1 MKMLQT
7 RDLTKI
13 YELPGQ
19 PPVLALKGIN
29 LDVERGEFVALLGQ
43 SGSGKSTLGSILGCV
58 DLPTTGQYIVDG
70 REPANMS
77 PEERCR
83 LRLEVVGLIFQS
95 FHLMPHLTALEN
107 VMLPLSFADV
117 PRALRKQ
124 SAMEALA
131 RCKMV
136 DRADHRPSQLS
147 GGQQQRVAIARAVVN
162 NPQLL
167 LADEPTGALDSKTGD
182 AILDLLLEMQKGGTT
197 VVMIT
202 HDLQIASHAD
212 RRICLHDGEIVEL
225 ETST

>member
-1 MKMLQT
+1 MSMLKT
-7 RDLTKI
+7 RDLTKV
-13 YELPGQ
+13 YRLPGQ
-19 PPVLALKGIN
+19 PPVTALRGID
-29 LDVERGEFVALLGQ
+29 LDVERGEFLALVGQ

-58 DLPTTGQYIVDG
+58 DIPTSGQYIVDG
-70 REPANMS
+70 REPASMCE
-77 PEERCR
+77 EERCQ

-107 VMLPLSFADV
+107 VMLPLSFANM
-117 PRALRKQ
+117 PRTLRKQ
-124 SAMEALA
+124 KAMEALG

-167 LADEPTGALDSKTGD
+167 LADEPTGALDSRTGGS
-182 AILDLLLEMQKGGTT
+182 ILDLLLEMQKGGTT

-225 ETST
+225 EVTA